1 MLHHAQSCC
10 GELSQGQSAR
20 LRLGFAGTLSS
31 GFHDHDLGR
40 AKASFATSSDHMAE
54 RVSEDCPATLAS
66 PRAAKRNSEAD
77 LTESDP
83 NYIIDNLHAAEPD
96 ESDAD
101 SLVFTPGKADRA
113 TLMEQ
118 SESDSHAEWTETSSG
133 SLQPDSSRPGTGSR
147 PPVRLSMM
155 TSLWEAT
162 ALTAGVHSSPMDGA
176 QYRPI
181 TPIGSEEGRFM
192 DLRPSSRSSGL
203 NDQTDAAKTFD
214 SESVAL
220 AAHRLPGASR
230 SSRLKTDS
238 DLPMTPSPPRH
249 SGSVA
254 GIPPSV
260 LDRRRVA
267 GIALLPD

>member
-10 GELSQGQSAR
+10 GELSQGKSAR
-20 LRLGFAGTLSS
+20 LRLGFAGMLSS

-40 AKASFATSSDHMAE
+40 AEASFATSSEDHMAE
-54 RVSEDCPATLAS
+54 RVSEDRPS

-118 SESDSHAEWTETSSG
+118 SESDSEWTETSSG
-133 SLQPDSSRPGTGSR
+133 NLEPDLSRPGTGSR

-162 ALTAGVHSSPMDGA
+162 ALTAGVRSSLMDGA

-192 DLRPSSRSSGL
+192 DLRPSSRSSGFK
-203 NDQTDAAKTFD
+203 DD
-214 SESVAL
+214 
-220 AAHRLPGASR
+220 G
-230 SSRLKTDS
+230 
-238 DLPMTPSPPRH
+238 
-249 SGSVA
+249 
-254 GIPPSV
+254 
-260 LDRRRVA
+260 RR
-267 GIALLPD
+267 

>member
-1 MLHHAQSCC
+1 MD
-10 GELSQGQSAR
+10 
-20 LRLGFAGTLSS
+20 LRPSSRSS
-31 GFHDHDLGR
+31 GFNHSR
-40 AKASFATSSDHMAE
+40 
-54 RVSEDCPATLAS
+54 
-66 PRAAKRNSEAD
+66 
-77 LTESDP
+77 
-83 NYIIDNLHAAEPD
+83 PD

-147 PPVRLSMM
+147 PLVRLSMM
-155 TSLWEAT
+155 TSLSEAT
-162 ALTAGVHSSPMDGA
+162 ALTAGVRSSPMDGA
-176 QYRPI
+176 QHRPI

-254 GIPPSV
+254 GITPPV
-260 LDRRRVA
+260 LDRQRVA
-267 GIALLPD
+267 GTVLPPD